1 MFTTLL
7 SALLIQ
13 VSEPGPATL
22 NDPAPAPV
30 LATALVQETATSAAR
45 QPEGTSAETG
55 AETGAEPAAATAAP
69 EAVFDEQAA
78 IAGINAYLNSIQ
90 TLRARFLQISP
101 NGSGFE
107 GLLSISRP
115 GRLRFEYDDPSPI
128 TVIADGTTVAMED
141 SKLETV
147 DRAPLRSTPLW
158 WLLKDE
164 IDIAADAEVTQIVR
178 EFGLIYLT
186 VRDPNGEMDGQIQF
200 VFEEPSYEL
209 REWFVTDALG
219 EMTRIILQDHETD
232 VRLSP
237 RLFIIPDPEDERDSR
252 RGRR

>member
-13 VSEPGPATL
+13 VSDPGPATL
-22 NDPAPAPV
+22 TDPAPAPI
-30 LATALVQETATSAAR
+30 LAAALVQDASTPVTS
-45 QPEGTSAETG
+45 QPDDTP
-55 AETGAEPAAATAAP
+55 AEPVADTPAP
-69 EAVFDEQAA
+69 EPVFDEQAA
-78 IAGINAYLNSIQ
+78 IEGINAYLNSMQ

-128 TVIADGTTVAMED
+128 TVISDGTTVAMED

-164 IDIAADAEVTQIVR
+164 IDIASDAEITQIVR
-178 EFGLIYLT
+178 EFGLVYLT
-186 VRDPNGEMDGQIQF
+186 VRDPNAEMDGQIQF
-200 VFEEPSYEL
+200 VFEEPTYEL

-219 EMTRIILQDHETD
+219 EMTRIVLQDHETD

-237 RLFIIPDPEDERDSR
+237 RLFIIPDPEEERDSR